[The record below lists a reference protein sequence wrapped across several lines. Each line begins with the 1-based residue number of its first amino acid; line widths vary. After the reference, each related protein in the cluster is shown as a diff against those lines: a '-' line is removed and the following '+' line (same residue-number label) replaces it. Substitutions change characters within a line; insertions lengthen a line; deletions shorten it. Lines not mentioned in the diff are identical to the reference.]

1 MATLSQSSLIAIVDD
16 DEAIREATQGL
27 LRAVGYAAEAFPSA
41 EDFLAS
47 GRLNE
52 LACLITD
59 IQLGGMSGLQLQ
71 RQLGSLGVTAPIIVM
86 TAFPDE
92 GRRALAAGALC
103 VLDKPFIKDELLTH
117 IRLALRPPGPL
128 P

>member
-27 LRAVGYAAEAFPSA
+27 LKAVGYATEVFPSA

-47 GRLNE
+47 TRLNE
-52 LACLITD
+52 VQCLITD

-71 RQLGSLGVTAPIIVM
+71 RQLGSFGFTAPIIVM
-86 TAFPDE
+86 TAFPED

-103 VLDKPFIKDELLTH
+103 VLAKPFVKDDLLSH
-117 IRLALRPPGPL
+117 IRLALQSGGRL